1 MIKFLQ
7 DEIRNCTCTNC
18 VSNQLGTAIR
28 LGHRHSG
35 DGVVRGYDM
44 HFVVVFKGG
53 EASHD
58 GRGLR

>member
-1 MIKFLQ
+1 M
-7 DEIRNCTCTNC
+7 
-18 VSNQLGTAIR
+18 SNQLGTAIR
-28 LGHRHSG
+28 LGHRHSR